1 MSRENLRD
9 IFCARFCAFKEPD
22 KWEGVIGFE
31 PVFLSFVLFLFLGV
45 LCRGIWRRRFVCFCA
60 EIFFCA
66 SRVRLFWR
74 HARSAAF
81 NPMGSLEKYVTK
93 GG

>member
-1 MSRENLRD
+1 MRDFVLLRNLTNGR
-9 IFCARFCAFKEPD
+9 
-22 KWEGVIGFE
+22 GVIGFE

-45 LCRGIWRRRFVCFCA
+45 LCRGIWRRTFVCFCA
-60 EIFFCA
+60 EIFLCA
-66 SRVRLFWR
+66 SRVRLFWG

-81 NPMGSLEKYVTK
+81 NPMGSLKKYVTQ